1 MVLIVVMIYNCVRK
15 VGKIMK
21 TDLEKTEKMLNMLG
35 LNIAKHIRE
44 TKIDIA
50 IYDGDIYLRSVY
62 FNLDGSFMTWD

>member
-1 MVLIVVMIYNCVRK
+1 
-15 VGKIMK
+15 MK

-35 LNIAKHIRE
+35 LNIVKHIRE

-50 IYDGDIYLRSVY
+50 VYDCDTYLRSIY